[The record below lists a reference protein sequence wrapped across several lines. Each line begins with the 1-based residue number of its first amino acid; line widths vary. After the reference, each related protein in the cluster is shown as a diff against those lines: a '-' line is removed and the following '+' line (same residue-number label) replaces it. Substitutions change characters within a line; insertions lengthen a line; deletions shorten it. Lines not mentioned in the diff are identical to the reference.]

1 MFKQIIAILFIT
13 FSSNAYSIEYN
24 CEPDP
29 IDFNVGD
36 VISSEI
42 FQGIVEKIN
51 RAIVGMTQSELNTSW
66 SCMSILRPG
75 GASGSL
81 NGYSANADDLY
92 TQTQTL
98 TFNAVT
104 SNTSRVIYQNNLGQ
118 GFQTTPAQDCTV
130 RLVGSRLHW
139 VNSSGGSCGYN
150 QGMFDIQKKS
160 DTCMVFTQI
169 NDSSTVCNKLNA
181 PPDAPLNLLATLN
194 NSTNFQ
200 TLLIWTAGDDA
211 TIGYDIKRKTTV
223 NGTYSSIGTTNLT
236 TYTDT
241 TVAANNTYWYQ
252 VFATNV
258 DGTSTGSNIRQASWN
273 NTPPSFD
280 IASTVSVYEG
290 QTNILTMNVS
300 DVENHSLTYSIANQ
314 SPGNDA
320 TYISISS
327 VGQLTFKALPDY
339 ETPLDYGSNNIY
351 DITISVSD
359 GFDTVNVDLGI
370 VVLDQ
375 ENQ

>member
-1 MFKQIIAILFIT
+1 MNKKIVLIIFATLT
-13 FSSNAYSIEYN
+13 SNAYAIEYN

-36 VISSEI
+36 VISSEL

-51 RAIVGMTQSELNTSW
+51 RTIIGITQSELNSTW
-66 SCMSILRPG
+66 SCMTVLRPG

-81 NGYSANADDLY
+81 NGYSANADGLY

-98 TFNAVT
+98 TFNSVT
-104 SNTSRVIYQNNLGQ
+104 DNTSRVIYQNNLGQ
-118 GFQTTPAQDCTV
+118 GFQTTPAQDCNV
-130 RLVGSRLHW
+130 RIVGNRLHW
-139 VNSSGGSCGYN
+139 TSTSGSSCGYN
-150 QGMFDIQKKS
+150 TGMFDIQKKS

-169 NDSSTVCNKLNA
+169 NDSLSVCNKLNS
-181 PPDAPLNLLATLN
+181 PPDAPLNLIATLN

-200 TLLIWTAGDDA
+200 TLLIWTAGDD
-211 TIGYDIKRKTTV
+211 TTTGYDIRRKTTI
-223 NGTYSSIGTTNLT
+223 NGAYSSIGTTNLT

-241 TVAANNTYWYQ
+241 TVSANNTYLYQ
-252 VFATNV
+252 VFATDA
-258 DGTSTGSNIRQASWN
+258 DGTSSGSNIRQVSWT

-280 IASTVSVYEG
+280 IASTVSVNEG
-290 QTNILTMNVS
+290 FTSILTLNVT
-300 DVENHSLTYSIANQ
+300 DIENHSLTYSIDNQ

-320 TYISISS
+320 IYMSISS
-327 VGQLTFKALPDY
+327 VGVLTFKSPPDY
-339 ETPLDYGSNNIY
+339 ETPLDYGANNIY

-359 GFDTVNVDLGI
+359 GFDTVNVDLGV

-375 ENQ
+375 SND